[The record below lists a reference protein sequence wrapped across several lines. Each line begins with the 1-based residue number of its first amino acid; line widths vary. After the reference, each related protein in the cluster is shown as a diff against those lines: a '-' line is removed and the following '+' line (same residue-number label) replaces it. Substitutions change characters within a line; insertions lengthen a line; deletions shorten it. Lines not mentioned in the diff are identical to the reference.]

1 MIRESS
7 SSAYPTILCQLVLL
21 LHLLLHFLALVH
33 PFLSLVL
40 HSRERERVSEGNER
54 GVSGCWYKL
63 MHIDKSASA
72 RIPLQLSLGGI
83 PSIVSIGKQVRLT
96 TV

>member
-1 MIRESS
+1 MRRESS
-7 SSAYPTILCQLVLL
+7 SSAYPTVLCRLVLL
-21 LHLLLHFLALVH
+21 LLLLHFLALVH